1 MRLALALA
9 LLLLATPAAAPAWA
23 QSGRGTWDGLYDG
36 HRVQEC
42 RRGGVVSRERITA
55 EVSRGTISIPA
66 LPGDPPLQAAL
77 GPTGAAE
84 LPPFGLFGPGRGQI
98 LEGANNARRF
108 VGEHPGRGECRVAY
122 DLMRRP
128 PGRR

>member
-1 MRLALALA
+1 MRWLILTLSLLSAPALAQG
-9 LLLLATPAAAPAWA
+9 T
-23 QSGRGTWDGLYDG
+23 GRGTWDGLYDG
-36 HRVQEC
+36 HRAQEC

-55 EVSRGTISIPA
+55 EVSRSVISIPA
-66 LPGDPPLQAAL
+66 LPGDPPIEAAL
-77 GPTGAAE
+77 GPTGAAD

-108 VGEHPGRGECRVAY
+108 VGEHPGRGECRVTY
-122 DLMRRP
+122 DLMRRA

>member
-1 MRLALALA
+1 MRWPILALS
-9 LLLLATPAAAPAWA
+9 LLAAPAALA
-23 QSGRGTWDGLYDG
+23 QNAGRGAWDGLYDG

-55 EVSRGTISIPA
+55 EVSRGVISIPA
-66 LPGDPPLQAAL
+66 LPGDPPLEAAL

-84 LPPFGLFGPGRGQI
+84 LPRFGLFGPGTGQI
-98 LEGANNARRF
+98 LEGAGGARRF
-108 VGEHPGRGECRVAY
+108 VGEHPGRGECRVTY
-122 DLMRRP
+122 DLLRRP

>member
-1 MRLALALA
+1 MRVLAMALA
-9 LLLLATPAAAPAWA
+9 LLAAPAALA
-23 QSGRGTWDGLYDG
+23 QNTGRGTWDGLYDG

-42 RRGGVVSRERITA
+42 RRGGVVSRDRITA
-55 EVSRGTISIPA
+55 EVSRGVITIPG
-66 LPGDPPLQAAL
+66 LPGDPPLEASL

-84 LPPFGLFGPGRGQI
+84 LPRFGMFGPGRGQI

-122 DLMRRP
+122 DLMRR
-128 PGRR
+128 GAVRR